1 MIRKTIRD
9 LAAMAGG
16 VLIQDT
22 GAVVKGAVTDSRQ
35 VVPGSLYVPVIGAR
49 VDGHDFIAQAVQ
61 AGAAAA
67 LWQKDHT
74 PLPADV
80 PLILVDDTVQ
90 ALQNIARAYL
100 HELHPYTIGI
110 TGSNGKTSAKDMMKA
125 V

>member
-80 PLILVDDTVQ
+80 PLIPVS
-90 ALQNIARAYL
+90 
-100 HELHPYTIGI
+100 YTHL
-110 TGSNGKTSAKDMMKA
+110 TLPTNSR

>member
-100 HELHPYTIGI
+100 HELHPYTCLLY
-110 TGSNGKTSAKDMMKA
+110 TSDAADE
-125 V
+125 